1 MAKRRR
7 GRRKGLGSVITIR
20 RLGMG
25 SLDKP
30 DSMTGA
36 LLPVIIGGAVTTF
49 VTLGLQNMA
58 PTPDNQAVRDNAS
71 WIGFGA
77 GGLASL
83 ALWNL
88 AKPASGVMALSA
100 SIVALLAT
108 KMPGWLADARASAAT
123 QPGTAGLRAVVP
135 EYSSMRGLGGGGR
148 GMGAIVMQPQAT
160 RGLGKPGEVI
170 SLQGINTRV
179 FGTPAFTR

>member
-36 LLPVIIGGAVTTF
+36 LLPVLIGGAITTF

-58 PTPDNQAVRDNAS
+58 PTPDNEAVRNNAG

-88 AKPASGVMALSA
+88 ARPASGIMALSA
-100 SIVALLAT
+100 AAVALLAT
-108 KMPGWLADARASAAT
+108 KLPGWLADARASAAT

-135 EYSSMRGLGGGGR
+135 EYSSMRGVGGGR

-170 SLQGINTRV
+170 NLSGINTSV
-179 FGTPAFTR
+179 FGTPAFKR